1 MLPFMRTPFKMGFRL
16 TIIFV
21 LVALAAI
28 VADSWSFVTLN
39 EDVFLGTKLRTASS
53 RDMDGLDEVMLGSD
67 AKRRNLGQ
75 ADYIS
80 YAALSK
86 NSVPCNKRGQSYYN
100 CQQPGKANPY
110 RRGCT
115 AVTQCARRQLKC
127 TIAQFF
133 LGAPLIKCYNTM
145 FHIIMLMYFSK
156 IFV

>member
-115 AVTQCARRQLKC
+115 AVTQCARR
-127 TIAQFF
+127 
-133 LGAPLIKCYNTM
+133 
-145 FHIIMLMYFSK
+145 
-156 IFV
+156 